1 MRGNQGESRHKGR
14 VLRHPHPDP
23 LPEGE
28 GNLVSA
34 LCESPGIVVGIVIVS
49 VPFRQ
54 SDLDAYLDEALPAE
68 EMGRLEKALRDDAE
82 LMGRLQTIHGRRN
95 AGVHSLG
102 AIWRRRR
109 LSCPSR
115 EQLGSYLL
123 GAVPD
128 DVAAYIAFH
137 VEMVGCRYCQA
148 NLSDLQGREAESQ
161 EAVQNRRQR
170 YFQSSAGY
178 LRRAP

>member
-1 MRGNQGESRHKGR
+1 M
-14 VLRHPHPDP
+14 
-23 LPEGE
+23 
-28 GNLVSA
+28 
-34 LCESPGIVVGIVIVS
+34 S

-148 NLSDLQGREAESQ
+148 NLADLRAQQTQQAAQVEP
-161 EAVQNRRQR
+161 RRRR
-170 YFQSSAGY
+170 YFQTSAGY
-178 LRRAP
+178 LKR